1 MERLSPAT
9 RISLLAGE
17 DNRPRPHIHGVESGW
32 GSKFWAPGDDDAS
45 TSSEEEEGLD
55 SRVREATEVGFT
67 MNQICQAEQELS
79 SPW

>member
-9 RISLLAGE
+9 RISFLAGE

-55 SRVREATEVGFT
+55 SPGKRSYRSWFHGESN
-67 MNQICQAEQELS
+67 MPS
-79 SPW
+79 